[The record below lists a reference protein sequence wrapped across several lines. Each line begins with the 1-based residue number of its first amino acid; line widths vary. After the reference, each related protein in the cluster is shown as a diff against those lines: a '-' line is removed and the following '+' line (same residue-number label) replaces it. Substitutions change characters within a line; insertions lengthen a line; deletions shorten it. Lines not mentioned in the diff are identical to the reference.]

1 MEQEELISPIKN
13 KKSLKSE
20 IGPVGS
26 KKNKVIDLEP
36 KLKEAL
42 SFQGR
47 LKRANQMRRKQ
58 RKLQSRKEIS
68 LNRNA
73 SMTTLRRRAR
83 VSAITRFK
91 TRLAGGRD
99 VSTLSSEE
107 KRRIEKIMQGIGGRN
122 VIARLTTK
130 MMTVVRER
138 EKKRHQQKKQ

>member
-1 MEQEELISPIKN
+1 MEQELIPPKN
-13 KKSLKSE
+13 KKALKSE

-26 KKNKVIDLEP
+26 NKIIDLEP

-47 LKRANQMRRKQ
+47 LKRANQMRRKE
-58 RKLQSRKEIS
+58 RKLQARKEIS
-68 LNRNA
+68 LSRNA
-73 SMTTLRRRAR
+73 SMSTLRRRAR
-83 VSAITRFK
+83 VSAIGKFK

-107 KRRIEKIMQGIGGRN
+107 KRRIEKIMQGTGGRN

-138 EKKRHQQKKQ
+138 EKKRHQQKK

>member
-1 MEQEELISPIKN
+1 MELTPPKN
-13 KKSLKSE
+13 SKKVLKSQQE
-20 IGPVGS
+20 PVNNRG
-26 KKNKVIDLEP
+26 VIDLDP
-36 KLKEAL
+36 KLAENMKEAL

-47 LKRANQMRRKQ
+47 LKRANQMRRKE

-68 LNRNA
+68 LKRNA
-73 SMTTLRRRAR
+73 SMSTLRRRAR
-83 VSAITRFK
+83 VSAISRFK

-107 KRRIEKIMQGIGGRN
+107 KRRIEKIMQGVGGRN

-138 EKKRHQQKKQ
+138 EKKRHQQKK